1 MEPASSAPPAQCKE
15 ACCRRHGVAEELTR
29 QAKLALLEQLGLE
42 LQSEA
47 GGAASGGAGALLQ
60 RVLEV
65 RAEEDAA
72 RRAAEPALPPE
83 DDTCPL
89 SFDPGQQLLPR
100 TAAMYRA
107 PCAKLFLFLNALFF
121 DHLGRFYCDGVLRV
135 RETRLVL
142 VRKAQPKGCAPGDQ
156 RRAPLLFS
164 PVLAPL
170 QASKLEY
177 MGSEWSNTLA
187 TYRLFGILAILL
199 FVNASAWFI
208 TLVTVFLDTAQGNPF
223 NAVWAWQFTAMQDV
237 ARSVL
242 EGVPTLL
249 ALALWA
255 ILAAVL
261 AVLFFWLHVQ
271 AKQPQTRCLRGQVGL
286 ASVLPL
292 TLTPR
297 APLCMVSYPWA
308 EGHLDVAR
316 SLASCLPN
324 CCECAQR
331 WRCCCLESC
340 RRAGRLSNAAPSP
353 SPLLPPPPTAP
364 LSLLQGLTC
373 KCSCLGPTCQ
383 RSPLAC
389 RAGPSAS
396 SSACLQTTCSATP
409 ACWSL

>member
-1 MEPASSAPPAQCKE
+1 
-15 ACCRRHGVAEELTR
+15 
-29 QAKLALLEQLGLE
+29 
-42 LQSEA
+42 
-47 GGAASGGAGALLQ
+47 
-60 RVLEV
+60 
-65 RAEEDAA
+65 
-72 RRAAEPALPPE
+72 
-83 DDTCPL
+83 
-89 SFDPGQQLLPR
+89 
-100 TAAMYRA
+100 MYRA
-107 PCAKLFLFLNALFF
+107 PCARLFLFLNALLF

-142 VRKAQPKGCAPGDQ
+142 VRKAQPKGSAAAQ

-177 MGSEWSNTLA
+177 MGSDWSNTLA

-208 TLVTVFLDTAQGNPF
+208 TLITVFLDTAQGNPF
-223 NAVWAWQFTAMQDV
+223 NAVWAWQFTAMQDI

-324 CCECAQR
+324 CCEWRATLLLPLLLLLPLTQR
-331 WRCCCLESC
+331 R
-340 RRAGRLSNAAPSP
+340 PH
-353 SPLLPPPPTAP
+353 SPLLHTTAP
-364 LSLLQGLTC
+364 QGLTC
-373 KCSCLGPTCQ
+373 KCSCLAPTCRQ
-383 RSPLAC
+383 SLPAC

>member
-1 MEPASSAPPAQCKE
+1 MDPTSSAPLAQCKE
-15 ACCRRHGVAEELTR
+15 ACCRRHGTAEELTR
-29 QAKLALLEQLGLE
+29 EAKLALLEQLGRE
-42 LQSEA
+42 LQGEA
-47 GGAASGGAGALLQ
+47 GGAASGAGALLQ

-107 PCAKLFLFLNALFF
+107 PCARLFLFLNALLF

-142 VRKAQPKGCAPGDQ
+142 VRKAQPKRAPGDQ

-177 MGSEWSNTLA
+177 MGSDWSNTLA

-208 TLVTVFLDTAQGNPF
+208 TLITVFLDTAQGNPF

-324 CCECAQR
+324 CCEWRATLLLPLLLLLPLTQR
-331 WRCCCLESC
+331 R
-340 RRAGRLSNAAPSP
+340 PH
-353 SPLLPPPPTAP
+353 SPLLHTTAP
-364 LSLLQGLTC
+364 QGLTC
-373 KCSCLGPTCQ
+373 KCSCLAPTCRQ
-383 RSPLAC
+383 SLPAC